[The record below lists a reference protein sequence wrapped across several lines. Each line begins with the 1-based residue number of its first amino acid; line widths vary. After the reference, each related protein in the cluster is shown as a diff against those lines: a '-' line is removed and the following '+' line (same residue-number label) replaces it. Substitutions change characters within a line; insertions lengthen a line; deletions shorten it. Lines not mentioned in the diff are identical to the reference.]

1 MSHKIS
7 MTRAK
12 RLYENEQK
20 LRQIQS
26 EGKQLPS
33 SRRQKKYLLRI
44 KKEKGFFKYLAARH
58 KLHGHSNL
66 SSMYEE
72 MAGGNQ

>member
-12 RLYENEQK
+12 QFYENEQRLK
-20 LRQIQS
+20 QMQS

-58 KLHGHSNL
+58 RLHGHSNL
-66 SSMYEE
+66 SGMYEE
-72 MAGGNQ
+72 LAEGK

>member
-7 MTRAK
+7 MAKAK

-20 LRQIQS
+20 LRQMQS

-33 SRRQKKYLLRI
+33 SRRQKKYLLRV

-58 KLHGHSNL
+58 KLQGHSDI
-66 SSMYEE
+66 SDMYEE
-72 MAGGNQ
+72 RAGD

>member
-7 MTRAK
+7 IAK
-12 RLYENEQK
+12 AKQLYENEQK
-20 LRQIQS
+20 LRQMQS

-66 SSMYEE
+66 SGMYEE
-72 MAGGNQ
+72 MAGDNQ